1 MLTKEVGTIFD
12 DYYKLL
18 LDFRKEL
25 SEELRF
31 RIDDFLDR
39 EKETAGNFAT
49 ETQKQLANFNEDLS
63 KVLSHSGFWCTSKV
77 FVWLLGIFGF
87 CLFVTFMTIALLIA
101 GNLQFRVY

>member
-1 MLTKEVGTIFD
+1 MKRT
-12 DYYKLL
+12 
-18 LDFRKEL
+18 
-25 SEELRF
+25 
-31 RIDDFLDR
+31 
-39 EKETAGNFAT
+39 EKDLHISSFHLNFAAKCKKTAHKCCNFQKKWVT

-77 FVWLLGIFGF
+77 FAWLLGIFGF

>member
-1 MLTKEVGTIFD
+1 MKEVGTIFD
-12 DYYKLL
+12 DHYKLL

-63 KVLSHSGFWCTSKV
+63 RTLSHSGFWCTSKV
-77 FVWLLGIFGF
+77 FAWLLGIFGF